1 MGRVRSGRVAV
12 FLCACGHGGRGARL
26 ATVSLACWSSLSRR
40 PRHARPAWRWSVR
53 ARSVHGHVAS
63 AVVVLAV
70 CGRVSRLL
78 VGLFGVRS
86 LSSQRVFAQSDS
98 LCAGVPLVAML
109 VGARCVGPARYVCT
123 VRRPPAA
130 GEKSHDKWLDRCK
143 KFFSPCQC
151 PVPCPSLAVL
161 HAQSII
167 RYFVVL
173 CSRTSSLACATHMYS
188 PVGGKAPPV
197 PLGGKA
203 PPVPLGVSL
212 CSPWKPQGVAPA
224 RWCCARARA
233 CLSAVRLLVSCVS
246 GHSGGVSVSRR
257 RVWWLGWLGWFGLC
271 CGVGTLR
278 PTWRVGLGVTHP
290 CLLAGGSVRPR
301 AVSLWPPACPG

>member
-26 ATVSLACWSSLSRR
+26 ATVSLARCSSLSHR
-40 PRHARPAWRWSVR
+40 PMHARPAWRLSVR

-63 AVVVLAV
+63 AVVVLPV

-86 LSSQRVFAQSDS
+86 LSSQRAFAQSDL

-109 VGARCVGPARYVCT
+109 VGARCAGLARYVCT
-123 VRRPPAA
+123 VRPPPPA
-130 GEKSHDKWLDRCK
+130 GEKSHDKWSDRFK
-143 KFFSPCQC
+143 KLFP
-151 PVPCPSLAVL
+151 PVYALFPAPPWRCCMHNPLSGISWCSVAVL
-161 HAQSII
+161 
-167 RYFVVL
+167 
-173 CSRTSSLACATHMYS
+173 
-188 PVGGKAPPV
+188 PVTLVPLICTPPV
-197 PLGGKA
+197 CGKA

-212 CSPWKPQGVAPA
+212 CSSLEPQGVATA

-233 CLSAVRLLVSCVS
+233 RLSAVRLFVWCVA
-246 GHSGGVSVSRR
+246 GHSGGVSVSWC

-271 CGVGTLR
+271 CGVGTLC
-278 PTWRVGLGVTHP
+278 PT
-290 CLLAGGSVRPR
+290 
-301 AVSLWPPACPG
+301 

>member
-26 ATVSLACWSSLSRR
+26 ATVSLARWSSLSHR
-40 PRHARPAWRWSVR
+40 PMHARPAWRWSVR

-78 VGLFGVRS
+78 VGVFGVRF
-86 LSSQRVFAQSDS
+86 LSSQRAFAQSDL

-130 GEKSHDKWLDRCK
+130 GEKSHDKWSDRCK
-143 KFFSPCQC
+143 KVFSPCRC
-151 PVPCPSLAVL
+151 PVPCPALAVL

-167 RYFVVL
+167 RYFAVL
-173 CSRTSSLACATHMYS
+173 RSRTSSFACATHMYT
-188 PVGGKAPPV
+188 PRRWHGPAG
-197 PLGGKA
+197 
-203 PPVPLGVSL
+203 PLGVSL
-212 CSPWKPQGVAPA
+212 CSPWEPQGVAPA

-233 CLSAVRLLVSCVS
+233 CLSAVRLFVSCVA
-246 GHSGGVSVSRR
+246 GHSAGVSVSWC
-257 RVWWLGWLGWFGLC
+257 RVWWLGWLGCLGLC

-290 CLLAGGSVRPR
+290 CLLAGGSARPR
-301 AVSLWPPACPG
+301 VVSLWPPACPG